1 MGLTHYVQ
9 IIILCVI
16 DIVIILLLSGQ
27 WIICI
32 RYILIDNIRIN
43 KADIFSCFTLLF
55 SLFIFIIIFKNNI
68 TEMYSGLIAKA
79 ITGRFLIVMLS
90 IPGPLIIND
99 IKLLSVIESD
109 MIQRS
114 QLIIIL
120 LIITLLLF
128 MVSIILD
135 ILVKHDTKKI
145 QDIITRSLALDRN
158 GLIPD
163 GIERPLGILDISV

>member
-79 ITGRFLIVMLS
+79 ITGRVMLS
-90 IPGPLIIND
+90 ISGPLIIND

-109 MIQRS
+109 MIQQS

-163 GIERPLGILDISV
+163 GIERPLGILDIPV

>member
-55 SLFIFIIIFKNNI
+55 SLFILIIFKNNI

-145 QDIITRSLALDRN
+145 QDIITRSLALDRK
-158 GLIPD
+158 
-163 GIERPLGILDISV
+163 SVV

>member
-1 MGLTHYVQ
+1 MGLTYYVQ

-79 ITGRFLIVMLS
+79 ITGRVMLS
-90 IPGPLIIND
+90 ISGPLIIND

-135 ILVKHDTKKI
+135 ILVKHGNKENPRYNNT
-145 QDIITRSLALDRN
+145 
-158 GLIPD
+158 
-163 GIERPLGILDISV
+163 ISCIR

>member
-1 MGLTHYVQ
+1 
-9 IIILCVI
+9 
-16 DIVIILLLSGQ
+16 
-27 WIICI
+27 
-32 RYILIDNIRIN
+32 
-43 KADIFSCFTLLF
+43 
-55 SLFIFIIIFKNNI
+55 
-68 TEMYSGLIAKA
+68 
-79 ITGRFLIVMLS
+79 MLS

-163 GIERPLGILDISV
+163 GIERPLGILDIPV

>member
-55 SLFIFIIIFKNNI
+55 SLFILIIFKNNI

-163 GIERPLGILDISV
+163 GIERPFGILDIPV

>member
-1 MGLTHYVQ
+1 
-9 IIILCVI
+9 
-16 DIVIILLLSGQ
+16 
-27 WIICI
+27 
-32 RYILIDNIRIN
+32 
-43 KADIFSCFTLLF
+43 
-55 SLFIFIIIFKNNI
+55 
-68 TEMYSGLIAKA
+68 MYSGLIAKA

-128 MVSIILD
+128 LVSIILD
-135 ILVKHDTKKI
+135 ILVTHDTKKI

-163 GIERPLGILDISV
+163 GIERPLGILDIPV